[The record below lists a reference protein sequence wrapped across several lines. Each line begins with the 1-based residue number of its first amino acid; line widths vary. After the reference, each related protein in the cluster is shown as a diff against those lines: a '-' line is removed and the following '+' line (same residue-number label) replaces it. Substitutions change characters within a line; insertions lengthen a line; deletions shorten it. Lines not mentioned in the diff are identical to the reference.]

1 MRPSPG
7 SSTHPATK
15 AGRSFGLSSTRTPP
29 TPATPTQLPSKITAT
44 FNMNANDIDNRLL
57 AGDLDVDAA
66 GTGVQAAARAKILA
80 SPTLR
85 ATSDDPI
92 SGFL

>member
-1 MRPSPG
+1 
-7 SSTHPATK
+7 
-15 AGRSFGLSSTRTPP
+15 
-29 TPATPTQLPSKITAT
+29 
-44 FNMNANDIDNRLL
+44 MNANDIDNRLL